1 MLLNVSDKLVNFSSL
16 SWMVGAV
23 WAFFALEGEDDLNFC
38 EKKKRKLT
46 SMIFIEQRPLVDNN
60 QKALNKMSIIV
71 DIKVSVE
78 DAMWMKHSANVQF
91 FESVTVKIE
100 GI

>member
-1 MLLNVSDKLVNFSSL
+1 
-16 SWMVGAV
+16 
-23 WAFFALEGEDDLNFC
+23 
-38 EKKKRKLT
+38 
-46 SMIFIEQRPLVDNN
+46 MIFIEQRPLVDNN
-60 QKALNKMSIIV
+60 QKALNKMHIIV

-78 DAMWMKHSANVQF
+78 DAMWMKHTANVQF